1 MDTIQER
8 HFITYA
14 GNENKSH
21 KINEIAEKKEIK
33 KNIEEKDEEVACADE
48 TQIEEMDE
56 EVACAG
62 ATQIEETDEE
72 VACAGETQIE
82 ENVWWFGV

>member
-33 KNIEEKDEEVACADE
+33 KKIEEKDEEVAYEGETKIEEKDEEVACASE
-48 TQIEEMDE
+48 TKIEEKDE
-56 EVACAG
+56 EVYN
-62 ATQIEETDEE
+62 
-72 VACAGETQIE
+72 

>member
-21 KINEIAEKKEIK
+21 KINEIAGKKEIEEK
-33 KNIEEKDEEVACADE
+33 EKEVACADETHIEEKEKEVACADE
-48 TQIEEMDE
+48 TQIEKKDE
-56 EVACAG
+56 DVYS
-62 ATQIEETDEE
+62 
-72 VACAGETQIE
+72 

>member
-14 GNENKSH
+14 GNENTFH
-21 KINEIAEKKEIK
+21 KINEIAGKKEI
-33 KNIEEKDEEVACADE
+33 EEKEKEVACADE
-48 TQIEEMDE
+48 THIEEKE
-56 EVACAG
+56 KEVACSDK
-62 ATQIEETDEE
+62 TQIEKKDED
-72 VACAGETQIE
+72 VYS

>member
-33 KNIEEKDEEVACADE
+33 KNIEEKDEEVACAGE
-48 TQIEEMDE
+48 TQIEEK
-56 EVACAG
+56 
-62 ATQIEETDEE
+62 DEE

-82 ENVWWFGV
+82 EKDEEVYNENVWWFGV

>member
-21 KINEIAEKKEIK
+21 KINEIAEKKK
-33 KNIEEKDEEVACADE
+33 IEEKKKEVACTDE
-48 TQIEEMDE
+48 
-56 EVACAG
+56 
-62 ATQIEETDEE
+62 TQIEETDEE

>member
-8 HFITYA
+8 HFITHA
-14 GNENKSH
+14 GNENTFH

-33 KNIEEKDEEVACADE
+33 KKIEEKEKDEEVACASE
-48 TQIEEMDE
+48 TKIEEKDE
-56 EVACAG
+56 EVYN
-62 ATQIEETDEE
+62 
-72 VACAGETQIE
+72 